1 MSDKSCFETLLII
14 FEPPGSTL
22 RRSAGNA
29 VKRHTRP
36 LLLHHNWKS
45 AETVISDS
53 NNKGLTS
60 KEIPGQFAGDSLQFD
75 GFSFS
80 KRNLSTPLVE
90 A

>member
-1 MSDKSCFETLLII
+1 MK
-14 FEPPGSTL
+14 
-22 RRSAGNA
+22 RREAD
-29 VKRHTRP
+29 TRP

-80 KRNLSTPLVE
+80 KRNLSNPLVE